1 MHLAEEL
8 QKDGDLLVQE
18 SLVEVIC
25 DTSFLIHL
33 ATRKIKNIDSVNTE
47 IGQIQFVVPS
57 VVLNELR
64 KLSKTQKKKQDAV
77 TTLEF
82 ARNLKTT
89 EMSGKFADQAI
100 IERVRKRGGIIATLD
115 SELKNKIK
123 SLNGS
128 VMSFS
133 SDKIVLES

>member
-1 MHLAEEL
+1 
-8 QKDGDLLVQE
+8 
-18 SLVEVIC
+18 LVEVIC

-33 ATRKIKNIDSVNTE
+33 ATRKIKNIDSINTE

-100 IERVRKRGGIIATLD
+100 IERVRKRGGIIATVD
-115 SELKNKIK
+115 NELKNKIK

>member
-1 MHLAEEL
+1 M
-8 QKDGDLLVQE
+8 
-18 SLVEVIC
+18 VEVIC

-33 ATRKIKNIDSVNTE
+33 STRKIKNLDSVNTE

-57 VVLNELR
+57 VVLSELE
-64 KLSKTQKKKQDAV
+64 KLSKSQKKKQDAV

-82 ARNLKTT
+82 ARSLKTT

-100 IERVRKRGGIIATLD
+100 IERVRNRGSIIATLD

-123 SLNGS
+123 SLGGS
-128 VMSFS
+128 VMSLS
-133 SDKIVLES
+133 NDKIVLES

>member
-1 MHLAEEL
+1 
-8 QKDGDLLVQE
+8 
-18 SLVEVIC
+18 LVEVIC

-100 IERVRKRGGIIATLD
+100 IDRVRKHGGITATMD
-115 SELKNKIK
+115 KELKNKIK
-123 SLNGS
+123 KLGGS

-133 SDKIVLES
+133 NDKIVLES

>member
-1 MHLAEEL
+1 M
-8 QKDGDLLVQE
+8 
-18 SLVEVIC
+18 VEVIC

-33 ATRKIKNIDSVNTE
+33 STRKIKNLDSVNTE

-57 VVLNELR
+57 VVLNELE
-64 KLSKTQKKKQDAV
+64 KLSKTQDKKQDAI

-82 ARNLKTT
+82 AQNLKTI

-100 IERVRKRGGIIATLD
+100 IDHVRNHGGITATMD
-115 SELKNKIK
+115 KELKNKIK
-123 SLNGS
+123 NLNGS

-133 SDKIVLES
+133 NDKIVLEP

>member
-1 MHLAEEL
+1 M
-8 QKDGDLLVQE
+8 
-18 SLVEVIC
+18 VEVIC

-33 ATRKIKNIDSVNTE
+33 STHKIKNLDSVNIE
-47 IGQIQFVVPS
+47 IGQIEFVVPS
-57 VVLNELR
+57 AVLNELR
-64 KLSKTQKKKQDAV
+64 KLSKTQKKKQDAI

-82 ARNLKTT
+82 ARSLKTT

-123 SLNGS
+123 SLGGS
-128 VMSFS
+128 VMSLS
-133 SDKIVLES
+133 NDRIVLES

>member
-1 MHLAEEL
+1 M
-8 QKDGDLLVQE
+8 
-18 SLVEVIC
+18 VEVIC

-47 IGQIQFVVPS
+47 IVQIQFVVPS
-57 VVLNELR
+57 AVLNELK
-64 KLSKTQKKKQDAV
+64 KLSKSQNKKQDAI

-89 EMSGKFADQAI
+89 QMSGKFADQAI
-100 IERVRKRGGIIATLD
+100 IEHVRNHGGMAATMD
-115 SELKNKIK
+115 KELKNKIK

-128 VMSFS
+128 IISFS
-133 SDKIVLES
+133 NDKIVLES

>member
-1 MHLAEEL
+1 M
-8 QKDGDLLVQE
+8 
-18 SLVEVIC
+18 VEVIC
-25 DTSFLIHL
+25 DTSFLIHIS
-33 ATRKIKNIDSVNTE
+33 TRKIKNLDSVNTE

-57 VVLNELR
+57 AVLNELE
-64 KLSKTQKKKQDAV
+64 KLSKTQDKKQDAI

-82 ARNLKTT
+82 AQNLKTI

-100 IERVRKRGGIIATLD
+100 IEHVRKHGGITATMD
-115 SELKNKIK
+115 KELKDKIK

>member
-1 MHLAEEL
+1 M
-8 QKDGDLLVQE
+8 
-18 SLVEVIC
+18 VEVIC

-33 ATRKIKNIDSVNTE
+33 STRKIKNLDSVNTE

-57 VVLNELR
+57 AVLSELE
-64 KLSKTQKKKQDAV
+64 KLSKTEEKKQDAI
-77 TTLEF
+77 TTLEL
-82 ARNLKTT
+82 AQNLKTI

-100 IERVRKRGGIIATLD
+100 IDHVRNHGGITATMD
-115 SELKNKIK
+115 KELKDKIK

-133 SDKIVLES
+133 NDKIVLES

>member
-1 MHLAEEL
+1 M
-8 QKDGDLLVQE
+8 
-18 SLVEVIC
+18 VEVIC

-33 ATRKIKNIDSVNTE
+33 STRKIKNLDSVNTE

-57 VVLNELR
+57 VVLSELE
-64 KLSKTQKKKQDAV
+64 KLSKTQEKKDDAI

-82 ARNLKTT
+82 AQNLKTI

-100 IERVRKRGGIIATLD
+100 INHVRNHGGITATMD
-115 SELKNKIK
+115 KELKNKIK

-133 SDKIVLES
+133 NDKIILES

>member
-1 MHLAEEL
+1 M
-8 QKDGDLLVQE
+8 
-18 SLVEVIC
+18 VEVIC

-33 ATRKIKNIDSVNTE
+33 STRKIKNLDSVNTE

-57 VVLNELR
+57 VVLNELE
-64 KLSKTQKKKQDAV
+64 KLSKTQDKKQDAI

-82 ARNLKTT
+82 AQNLKTI

-100 IERVRKRGGIIATLD
+100 IDHVRNHGGITATMD
-115 SELKNKIK
+115 KELKNKIK

-128 VMSFS
+128 VISFS
-133 SDKIVLES
+133 NDKIVLES

>member
-1 MHLAEEL
+1 M
-8 QKDGDLLVQE
+8 
-18 SLVEVIC
+18 VEVIC

-33 ATRKIKNIDSVNTE
+33 STRKIKNLDSVNTE

-57 VVLNELR
+57 AVLNELE
-64 KLSKTQKKKQDAV
+64 KLSKTQDKKQDAI

-82 ARNLKTT
+82 AQNLKTI

-100 IERVRKRGGIIATLD
+100 IEHVRKRGGIIATID
-115 SELKNKIK
+115 NELKNKIK
-123 SLNGS
+123 KLGGS

-133 SDKIVLES
+133 NDKIVLES

>member
-1 MHLAEEL
+1 M
-8 QKDGDLLVQE
+8 
-18 SLVEVIC
+18 VEVIC

-33 ATRKIKNIDSVNTE
+33 ATHKIKNLDSVNTE

-57 VVLNELR
+57 VVLSELE
-64 KLSKTQKKKQDAV
+64 KLSKTQDKKQDAI

-82 ARNLKTT
+82 AQNLKTIQ
-89 EMSGKFADQAI
+89 MSGRFADQAI
-100 IERVRKRGGIIATLD
+100 IEHVRKHGGITATMD
-115 SELKNKIK
+115 KELKDKIK

-133 SDKIVLES
+133 NDKIVLES

>member
-1 MHLAEEL
+1 M
-8 QKDGDLLVQE
+8 
-18 SLVEVIC
+18 VEVIC

-33 ATRKIKNIDSVNTE
+33 ATRKIKNVDSVNAE

-100 IERVRKRGGIIATLD
+100 IERVRKRGGIIATVD
-115 SELKNKIK
+115 NELKNKIK
-123 SLNGS
+123 SLGGS
-128 VMSFS
+128 IMSFS
-133 SDKIVLES
+133 NDKIVLES

>member
-1 MHLAEEL
+1 M
-8 QKDGDLLVQE
+8 
-18 SLVEVIC
+18 VEVIC

-57 VVLNELR
+57 VVLGELER
-64 KLSKTQKKKQDAV
+64 LSKTEEKKQDAT

-82 ARNLKTT
+82 TQNLKTI
-89 EMSGKFADQAI
+89 EISGKFADQAI
-100 IERVRKRGGIIATLD
+100 IDHIRNHGGMTATMD
-115 SELKNKIK
+115 KELKNKIK

-128 VMSFS
+128 IISFS
-133 SDKIVLES
+133 NDKIVLES

>member
-1 MHLAEEL
+1 M
-8 QKDGDLLVQE
+8 
-18 SLVEVIC
+18 VEVIC

-57 VVLNELR
+57 VVLAELE
-64 KLSKTQKKKQDAV
+64 KLSKNQEKKQDAI

-82 ARNLKTT
+82 AQNLKTI
-89 EMSGKFADQAI
+89 EISGKFADQAI
-100 IERVRKRGGIIATLD
+100 IEHVRNHGGMAATMD
-115 SELKNKIK
+115 KELKNKIK

-128 VMSFS
+128 IISFS
-133 SDKIVLES
+133 NDKIVLES

>member
-1 MHLAEEL
+1 M
-8 QKDGDLLVQE
+8 
-18 SLVEVIC
+18 VEVIC

-33 ATRKIKNIDSVNTE
+33 STRRIKNIDSVNAE

-57 VVLNELR
+57 AVLNELR
-64 KLSKTQKKKQDAV
+64 KLSKTQKKKQDAI

-82 ARNLKTT
+82 AQNLKTI

-100 IERVRKRGGIIATLD
+100 IDHVRNHGGITATMD
-115 SELKNKIK
+115 KELKNKIK

-128 VMSFS
+128 IISFS
-133 SDKIVLES
+133 NDKIVLES

>member
-1 MHLAEEL
+1 M
-8 QKDGDLLVQE
+8 
-18 SLVEVIC
+18 VEVIC

-57 VVLNELR
+57 VVLGELER
-64 KLSKTQKKKQDAV
+64 LSKTEEKKHDAT

-82 ARNLKTT
+82 AQNLKTI
-89 EMSGKFADQAI
+89 EMAGKFADQAI
-100 IERVRKRGGIIATLD
+100 IEYVRNHGGMAATMD
-115 SELKNKIK
+115 KELKNKIK

-128 VMSFS
+128 IISFS
-133 SDKIVLES
+133 NDRIVLEF

>member
-1 MHLAEEL
+1 
-8 QKDGDLLVQE
+8 
-18 SLVEVIC
+18 LVEVIC

-33 ATRKIKNIDSVNTE
+33 ATRKIMNIDSVNTE

-100 IERVRKRGGIIATLD
+100 IERVRKRGGIIATVD
-115 SELKNKIK
+115 NELKNKIK
-123 SLNGS
+123 RLGGS

-133 SDKIVLES
+133 SDIIVLES

>member
-1 MHLAEEL
+1 M
-8 QKDGDLLVQE
+8 
-18 SLVEVIC
+18 VEVIC

-33 ATRKIKNIDSVNTE
+33 STRKIKNLDSVNTE

-57 VVLNELR
+57 AVLNELE
-64 KLSKTQKKKQDAV
+64 KLSKTQEKKQDAI
-77 TTLEF
+77 TALEF
-82 ARNLKTT
+82 AQNLKTI

-100 IERVRKRGGIIATLD
+100 IDHVRNHGGITATMD
-115 SELKNKIK
+115 KELKNKIK

-133 SDKIVLES
+133 NDKIVLES

>member
-1 MHLAEEL
+1 M
-8 QKDGDLLVQE
+8 
-18 SLVEVIC
+18 VEVIC

-33 ATRKIKNIDSVNTE
+33 ATHKIKNLDSVNTE

-57 VVLNELR
+57 VVLSELE
-64 KLSKTQKKKQDAV
+64 KLSKTQDKKQDAI

-82 ARNLKTT
+82 AQNLKTI

-100 IERVRKRGGIIATLD
+100 IAHVRNHGGITATMD
-115 SELKNKIK
+115 KELKNKIK

-128 VMSFS
+128 VISFS
-133 SDKIVLES
+133 NDKIVLES

>member
-1 MHLAEEL
+1 M
-8 QKDGDLLVQE
+8 
-18 SLVEVIC
+18 VEVIC

-57 VVLNELR
+57 VVLAELER
-64 KLSKTQKKKQDAV
+64 LSKTEEKKQDAT

-82 ARNLKTT
+82 VQNLKTI

-100 IERVRKRGGIIATLD
+100 IEHVRNHGDMTATMD
-115 SELKNKIK
+115 KELKNKIK

-128 VMSFS
+128 IISFS
-133 SDKIVLES
+133 NEKIVLES

>member
-1 MHLAEEL
+1 M
-8 QKDGDLLVQE
+8 
-18 SLVEVIC
+18 VEVIC

-64 KLSKTQKKKQDAV
+64 KLSKTEEKKQDAIA
-77 TTLEF
+77 TLEF
-82 ARNLKTT
+82 ARNLKTI

-100 IERVRKRGGIIATLD
+100 IERVRKRGGIIATID
-115 SELKNKIK
+115 NELKNKIK
-123 SLNGS
+123 SLGGS

>member
-1 MHLAEEL
+1 M
-8 QKDGDLLVQE
+8 
-18 SLVEVIC
+18 VEVIC

-33 ATRKIKNIDSVNTE
+33 STHKIKNIDSVNTE

-57 VVLNELR
+57 PVLNELK
-64 KLSKTQKKKQDAV
+64 KLSKTQKKKQDAI

-89 EMSGKFADQAI
+89 QMSGKFADQAI
-100 IERVRKRGGIIATLD
+100 IEHVRKHGGITATMD
-115 SELKNKIK
+115 KELKDKIK

-133 SDKIVLES
+133 NDKIVLEN

>member
-1 MHLAEEL
+1 M
-8 QKDGDLLVQE
+8 
-18 SLVEVIC
+18 VEVIC
-25 DTSFLIHL
+25 DTSFLINL
-33 ATRKIKNIDSVNTE
+33 ATHKIKNLNSVNTE

-57 VVLNELR
+57 IVLNELK

-82 ARNLKTT
+82 ARSLKTT

-100 IERVRKRGGIIATLD
+100 IERVRKHGGITATMD
-115 SELKNKIK
+115 KELKDKIK

-133 SDKIVLES
+133 NDKIVLEN

>member
-1 MHLAEEL
+1 M
-8 QKDGDLLVQE
+8 G
-18 SLVEVIC
+18 EVIC

-33 ATRKIKNIDSVNTE
+33 ATRKIKNIDSVNTA
-47 IGQIQFVVPS
+47 IGQIEFVVPS